1 MDGGIAT
8 FLVSILAA
16 IVLAVLIKIIV
27 TREKRTGQVAPQEI
41 YRSKHLEESPS
52 SDKQWSQGRLAHEQI
67 STSTN
72 TPTTDSQ
79 GGFHYVHEFI
89 RASTVTEKEN
99 ILGLGVPQEIA
110 TPYPSDEVEAHLNKR
125 GQEGWNLISMEP
137 HWWHERQ
144 AISLAM
150 SITRPLAVVGW
161 YLTFSRMAVTDDS

>member
-1 MDGGIAT
+1 MDAIWLLIIIGGFLFFL
-8 FLVSILAA
+8 FLVFVIR
-16 IVLAVLIKIIV
+16 
-27 TREKRTGQVAPQEI
+27 RENGTGQVAPQEI
-41 YRSKHLEESPS
+41 YRSKHLEQSPS
-52 SDKQWSQGRLAHEQI
+52 SGKQWSQGRLAHEQI
-67 STSTN
+67 STSAN

-89 RASTVTEKEN
+89 RASTVTEKQN
-99 ILGLGVPQEIA
+99 PMGLGVPQEIA
-110 TPYPSDEVEAHLNKR
+110 TPYPRDEVEAHLNKR